1 MRSIFLA
8 TLIFLHFNAFA
19 GTNAITEK
27 SQKQRGIKPS
37 IVPTQDVQEVKF
49 DFQSVNVAQV
59 ISLVYLEALKQPY
72 VIDPS
77 VLKDDRLVSFRFDTG
92 SGNLK
97 SFWREFVDSLGF
109 QIETRNGVDYLFS
122 KKAPEEIKPVTEVFV
137 YRPQYR
143 QVSYLTG
150 LLTTLFTSGTFTVNR
165 PVHANVGAKNP
176 PNSAAPGSAAAFIDQ
191 DSDTLVFQ
199 GTSEEVAKLK
209 KIIPLV
215 DVATG
220 EVVVKL
226 VVYEVTTG
234 KTEGSAFGLALNLL
248 GGRFGLSIGNVNS
261 LANSISIKS
270 ANIDAALSALS
281 GDTRF
286 NAIST
291 PQLRVKSGTQARLT
305 VGQDVPTL
313 GAVTYPQN
321 GGQPV
326 QSVEYRSSGVILD
339 LLPVVREST
348 VDMTI
353 DQQISDFAKTQ
364 TGVNNSPTLTKR
376 QLSTTVSVADGELVL
391 IGGLTQDKNTDT
403 HSGMSF
409 LPKFFHTKSNDDSRT
424 EIILMLQ
431 ILRIRSQIGD
441 AAHVD

>member
-1 MRSIFLA
+1 MKLIFLA
-8 TLIFLHFNAFA
+8 ILILFHVNAFA
-19 GTNAITEK
+19 STNAVIEK
-27 SQKQRGIKPS
+27 IQKQRGIKAL
-37 IVPTQDVQEVKF
+37 IVPAKDIQEVKF

-97 SFWREFVDSLGF
+97 LFWHEFMDSLGF
-109 QIETRNGVDYLFS
+109 QIETRKGVDYLFS
-122 KKAPEEIKPVTEVFV
+122 KKIPEEVKPITEVFV

-150 LLTTLFTSGTFTVNR
+150 LLTPLFTSGAFTVNR
-165 PVHANVGAKNP
+165 QVHASVGAKNP
-176 PNSAAPGSAAAFIDQ
+176 PNSAAPGSVAASIDQ
-191 DSDTLVFQ
+191 ESDTLVFQ
-199 GTSEEVAKLK
+199 GTSEEVSKLK
-209 KIIPLV
+209 KILPMV
-215 DVATG
+215 DLATG

-313 GAVTYPQN
+313 GAVTYTQN

-339 LLPVVREST
+339 LSPVVREST

-409 LPKFFHTKSNDDSRT
+409 LPKLFHTKSNDGSRT
-424 EIILMLQ
+424 EILLMLQ
-431 ILRIRSQIGD
+431 ILRVRSQVGEV
-441 AAHVD
+441 AHVN

>member
-1 MRSIFLA
+1 MRVILLA
-8 TLIFLHFNAFA
+8 ALMLCHVNAFA
-19 GTNAITEK
+19 STNQITGK
-27 SQKQRGIKPS
+27 DQKQGGIKAS
-37 IVPTQDVQEVKF
+37 IVPVKDIQEVKF

-97 SFWREFVDSLGF
+97 YFWREFVDSLGF
-109 QIETRNGVDYLFS
+109 QIETRNGVDYLFL

-150 LLTTLFTSGTFTVNR
+150 LLTPLFTSGTFTVNR
-165 PVHANVGAKNP
+165 PVHASVGAKNP
-176 PNSAAPGSAAAFIDQ
+176 PNSAAPGSAAASIDQ

-199 GTSEEVAKLK
+199 GTSEEVSKLK

-391 IGGLTQDKNTDT
+391 IGGLTQDKNTDV

-409 LPKFFHTKSNDDSRT
+409 LPKLFHTKSNDDSRT
-424 EIILMLQ
+424 EIILMIQVTKVQQAL
-431 ILRIRSQIGD
+431 
-441 AAHVD
+441 

>member
-1 MRSIFLA
+1 MR
-8 TLIFLHFNAFA
+8 LIFLIILILLQVSAFA
-19 GTNAITEK
+19 STNAITEK
-27 SQKQRGIKPS
+27 SQKQRGVKTS
-37 IVPTQDVQEVKF
+37 FVPTKDSQDVKF
-49 DFQSVNVAQV
+49 DFQSVSVAQV

-97 SFWREFVDSLGF
+97 LFWREFLDSLGF

-122 KKAPEEIKPVTEVFV
+122 KKVPEEIKPVTEVFV

-150 LLTTLFTSGTFTVNR
+150 LLTPLFTSGTFTVNR
-165 PVHANVGAKNP
+165 SVHATGGAKNP
-176 PNSAAPGSAAAFIDQ
+176 PNSAAPGSAASFIDQ

-199 GTSEEVAKLK
+199 GTSEEVSKLK
-209 KIIPLV
+209 KIMPLV
-215 DVATG
+215 DVAIG

-261 LANSISIKS
+261 LANSISLKS

-313 GAVTYPQN
+313 GAVTYSQN

-339 LLPVVREST
+339 LLPVVRESS

-391 IGGLTQDKNTDT
+391 IGGLTQDKSTDT

-409 LPKFFHTKSNDDSRT
+409 LPKLFHTKSNDDSRT
-424 EIILMLQ
+424 EIILMIQVTKVQQAL
-431 ILRIRSQIGD
+431 
-441 AAHVD
+441 